1 MTSIT
6 TSLDEAPPA
15 SSFRLPLSGLLALA
29 AAGFITV
36 LTEALPAG
44 LLPQMGASLAV
55 PESLVGQLVTIYA
68 LGSLIAA
75 IPLTAATRGWR
86 RKPLLLSAI
95 GGFAIVNTVTAV
107 STSYTLTLGAR
118 FFAGVFA
125 GLLWALVA
133 GYAGRMVPDHMKGK
147 AMAVAM
153 LGAPIALSLGVPAG
167 TFLGAFVGWQYTFG
181 IMSGLTVLLVGWTIW
196 KLPDFPGQ
204 EAGKQL
210 PISGVFA
217 IPGVKAVLFV
227 TLTYVVAHNVLYTY
241 IAPFLVPAGLA
252 GSIDKVLFVFGLSAI
267 LGTWMIG
274 LMIDRWLRELTLICI
289 AAFAVAAVLLAI
301 WSANSAMVYLSFAIW
316 GVTYGGVPTLFQTA
330 SAKTAGDAAD
340 VAQSMIVT
348 VWNIGIAGGGIIGGF
363 LLETTGVTSF
373 SWVLLVL
380 LALAFIAAVRARS
393 HGFPAAV
400 TAG

>member
-95 GGFAIVNTVTAV
+95 GGFAIVNTITAV

-153 LGAPIALSLGVPAG
+153 LGAPVALSLGVPAG
-167 TFLGAFVGWQYTFG
+167 TFLGAFVG
-181 IMSGLTVLLVGWTIW
+181 
-196 KLPDFPGQ
+196 
-204 EAGKQL
+204 
-210 PISGVFA
+210 
-217 IPGVKAVLFV
+217 
-227 TLTYVVAHNVLYTY
+227 
-241 IAPFLVPAGLA
+241 
-252 GSIDKVLFVFGLSAI
+252 
-267 LGTWMIG
+267 
-274 LMIDRWLRELTLICI
+274 
-289 AAFAVAAVLLAI
+289 
-301 WSANSAMVYLSFAIW
+301 
-316 GVTYGGVPTLFQTA
+316 
-330 SAKTAGDAAD
+330 
-340 VAQSMIVT
+340 
-348 VWNIGIAGGGIIGGF
+348 
-363 LLETTGVTSF
+363 
-373 SWVLLVL
+373 
-380 LALAFIAAVRARS
+380 
-393 HGFPAAV
+393 
-400 TAG
+400 

>member
-1 MTSIT
+1 
-6 TSLDEAPPA
+6 
-15 SSFRLPLSGLLALA
+15 
-29 AAGFITV
+29 
-36 LTEALPAG
+36 
-44 LLPQMGASLAV
+44 
-55 PESLVGQLVTIYA
+55 
-68 LGSLIAA
+68 
-75 IPLTAATRGWR
+75 
-86 RKPLLLSAI
+86 
-95 GGFAIVNTVTAV
+95 
-107 STSYTLTLGAR
+107 
-118 FFAGVFA
+118 
-125 GLLWALVA
+125 
-133 GYAGRMVPDHMKGK
+133 
-147 AMAVAM
+147 
-153 LGAPIALSLGVPAG
+153 
-167 TFLGAFVGWQYTFG
+167 
-181 IMSGLTVLLVGWTIW
+181 
-196 KLPDFPGQ
+196 LPDFPGQ
-204 EAGKQL
+204 EAGRQL

-301 WSANSAMVYLSFAIW
+301 WSANSTMVYLSFAIW

-400 TAG
+400 TAA

>member
-153 LGAPIALSLGVPAG
+153 LGAPVALSLGVPAG

-289 AAFAVAAVLLAI
+289 AAFAVD
-301 WSANSAMVYLSFAIW
+301 
-316 GVTYGGVPTLFQTA
+316 GG
-330 SAKTAGDAAD
+330 
-340 VAQSMIVT
+340 M
-348 VWNIGIAGGGIIGGF
+348 GGCNGEVGLHI
-363 LLETTGVTSF
+363 
-373 SWVLLVL
+373 
-380 LALAFIAAVRARS
+380 R
-393 HGFPAAV
+393 
-400 TAG
+400 